1 MKKCVFC
8 GFEID
13 ETLGIGR
20 RAECINCEN
29 DLHCCLQ
36 CIFYDPAY
44 ANECREPQ
52 AESVREKDRSNFCDY
67 FEFGRDE
74 QTQLTT
80 KFKAKAQLEKLF
92 KK

>member
-8 GFEID
+8 GTEID
-13 ETLGIGR
+13 DKNGIGR
-20 RAECINCEN
+20 RDECSHCSN

-36 CIFYDPAY
+36 CIFYDTSY
-44 ANECREPQ
+44 ANACREPQ
-52 AESVREKDRSNFCDY
+52 AEPVQEKDRSNFCGY

-74 QTQLTT
+74 QEKLQT
-80 KFKAKAQLEKLF
+80 KFKVKSQLEKLF

>member
-8 GFEID
+8 GAEVND
-13 ETLGIGR
+13 DNGIGR
-20 RAECINCEN
+20 RDECINCEN

-44 ANECREPQ
+44 ANECRENQ
-52 AESVREKDRSNFCDY
+52 AEPVYEKDRSNFCGY
-67 FEFGRDE
+67 FEFGRNE
-74 QTQLTT
+74 QEAQTV
-80 KFKAKAQLEKLF
+80 KFETRAKLEKLF